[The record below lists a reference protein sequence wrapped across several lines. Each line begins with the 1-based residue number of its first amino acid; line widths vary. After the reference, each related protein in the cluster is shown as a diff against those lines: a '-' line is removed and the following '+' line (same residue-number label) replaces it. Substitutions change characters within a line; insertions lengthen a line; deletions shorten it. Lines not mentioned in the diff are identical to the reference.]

1 MDARLSFYSETIAQ
15 WIPDRG
21 ASVLVVAGG
30 TNDRD
35 VFLENGFTNVVI
47 SNIDERIRG
56 DEFAPYQWSF
66 QDAESL
72 TYPDG
77 SFDYVVTHAALHHC
91 HSPHRGLLEL
101 YRVARRA
108 VVAFEPSDNFLVR
121 LMQRFG
127 LAQVHEQVAVHCNDG
142 KYGGV
147 ANTEIPNYIYRWT
160 ESEVRK
166 TIHSFAPVA
175 EHRFRFRYGSDKP
188 DAVMRRKGFV
198 KQALISVLVPAYAVF
213 TKIFPKQ
220 QNLFAMMVEKP
231 VLPGDLHPWLRM
243 DEDQNLRFNYEWS
256 KERYK

>member
-1 MDARLSFYSETIAQ
+1 MDARLLFYKETIAQ
-15 WIPDRG
+15 WIPDRA

-35 VFLENGFTNVVI
+35 VFMENGFTNVVI

-56 DEFAPYQWSF
+56 DEFTPYQWSF
-66 QDAESL
+66 QNAESL
-72 TYPDG
+72 TYSDQ

-108 VVAFEPSDNFLVR
+108 AIAFEPCDNFLVR
-121 LMQRFG
+121 QMQRYG
-127 LAQVHEQVAVHCNDG
+127 LAQIHEQAAVHYNDG

-160 ESEVRK
+160 ESEVEK
-166 TIHSFAPVA
+166 TINSFAPMA
-175 EHRFRFRYGSDKP
+175 GHRFRFRYGSDKP
-188 DAVMRRKGFV
+188 DAAMRRKGFV
-198 KQALISVLVPAYAVF
+198 KKAVVSVLVPGYAIF

-231 VLPGDLHPWLRM
+231 EIPRDLYPWLRM
-243 DEDQNLRFNYEWS
+243 EGDTVRFNYEWS
-256 KERYK
+256 KERFK